1 MQLRQPSLS
10 EAEPLRERSCP
21 THHLGDPEIRVRRR
35 QVRGEVHLSS
45 LYLFFLSRSL
55 RRELR
60 PPPSQSDTK
69 CKIFY
74 PKRKVQRTLAAVMRF
89 PYDSKPLGSS
99 LGQPEFTFKSILFPF
114 FSRLE
119 PQLRIAP
126 HSCCCVHILFTCRFL
141 LYMHETLFLYIL
153 QGK

>member
-35 QVRGEVHLSS
+35 QDRGEVHLSS

-60 PPPSQSDTK
+60 PPPSRSETK

-74 PKRKVQRTLAAVMRF
+74 PKRKVQRTLAAVMSF

-99 LGQPEFTFKSILFPF
+99 LGQPEFTFKSILFP
-114 FSRLE
+114 
-119 PQLRIAP
+119 
-126 HSCCCVHILFTCRFL
+126 VL
-141 LYMHETLFLYIL
+141 L
-153 QGK
+153 

>member
-10 EAEPLRERSCP
+10 EAEPRRERSCP
-21 THHLGDPEIRVRRR
+21 THHLGDPGPEEAG
-35 QVRGEVHLSS
+35 QGEVHLSS

-74 PKRKVQRTLAAVMRF
+74 PKRKVQRTLAAVMSF

-99 LGQPEFTFKSILFPF
+99 LGQPSSHSKASCFLF

-126 HSCCCVHILFTCRFL
+126 HSCCCVHVLLTCRFL
-141 LYMHETLFLYIL
+141 LYMHETLFLYLL